1 MVINMDIKRRMLNH
15 YQRWNIKLNEEE
27 EFEKLR
33 NRLIYELDKV
43 WSMAFND
50 RDYEVRDIFEEIEQN
65 LFWLYGYQYS
75 PQSRHS
81 TFCDQY
87 DPQFEHYIFYKINNS
102 RTLKDLAT
110 ALQFL
115 FLSIPERAEK
125 SELVNFL
132 AKVIKDVFDL
142 SPMVGIGIKIAR
154 RGNSVIIYPEG
165 AKLLDEGAI
174 NDVLA
179 WLEDYPTVAK
189 HFEQA
194 LTIYMSGEKEK
205 YRNLLDNLRFS
216 LEQLLKEILKNKKSL
231 ENQKQALLQWLK
243 EKEMHQQIIDLY
255 NQLVFGCY
263 AKYQNE
269 AVKHNED
276 YSENEI
282 EFMIYLTGTFM
293 RLLLRLAQS

>member
-1 MVINMDIKRRMLNH
+1 MDIKRRMLNH

-43 WSMAFND
+43 WSVAFN
-50 RDYEVRDIFEEIEQN
+50 DYEVRDIFGEIQRN
-65 LFWLYGYQYS
+65 LFRLYGDQYS
-75 PQSRHS
+75 PQS
-81 TFCDQY
+81 
-87 DPQFEHYIFYKINNS
+87 EHYIIYKINNS

-115 FLSIPERAEK
+115 FLSIPERAERAEK
-125 SELVNFL
+125 IELVKQVL
-132 AKVIKDVFDL
+132 AEVIKDVFDL
-142 SPMVGIGIKIAR
+142 SPMVGIGIKIAK
-154 RGNSVIIYPEG
+154 RGNSVIVYPEG

-216 LEQLLKEILKNKKSL
+216 LEQLLKKILQNRKSL
-231 ENQKQALLQWLK
+231 EKQKEELLKWLK
-243 EKEMHQQIIDLY
+243 GKEMHQQIIDLY
-255 NQLVFGCY
+255 NQLVFACY
-263 AKYQNE
+263 VKYQND

>member
-33 NRLIYELDKV
+33 NRLIYDLGEF
-43 WSMAFND
+43 WSWHMENDYRFND
-50 RDYEVRDIFEEIEQN
+50 YRFRDISEGIEQN
-65 LFWLYGYQYS
+65 LFRLYGELYGDQYS
-75 PQSRHS
+75 PQS
-81 TFCDQY
+81 
-87 DPQFEHYIFYKINNS
+87 EHYIFYKINNS

-115 FLSIPERAEK
+115 FWSISEREK
-125 SELVNFL
+125 KIELVNLL
-132 AKVIKDVFDL
+132 AKVIKEVFDL

-154 RGNSVIIYPEG
+154 RDNSVIVYPEG

-179 WLEDYPTVAK
+179 WLEDYPKVAK

-216 LEQLLKEILKNKKSL
+216 LEQLLKAILRNRKSL
-231 ENQKQALLQWLK
+231 EKQKEELLKWLK
-243 EKEMHQQIIDLY
+243 GKEMHQQIIDLY